1 MLSNRAVPIY
11 YGRFRDAVLR
21 GEIPVCKTISMQM
34 NRIDFLIDSPDY
46 YYDDEAIN
54 GFVEFC
60 ENELTLT
67 TGDRVI
73 MMESFKLWAEDLLS
87 WFYYVEEKYYDQRSR
102 RFKYRKVLRRLVNVQ
117 YLIVARGAAKT
128 MYAAFIQAYFL
139 FVDSQSTQQITV
151 APTKLQAEEVLSP
164 IRIALTR
171 HPGPL
176 LTFLTKGNKLSNDP
190 LTKQKASSTKKG
202 IENFLTS
209 SLLEIRTMKIDKL
222 QGARSKVNTIDEWLS
237 GDIKE
242 NVVEAMIQSAAKGEV
257 DDYIVLAIS
266 SEGTVRDGV
275 GDTVKMELLDILR
288 GDVFDPHTSIWYYRM
303 DNVREI
309 KYPELW
315 PKANPNIGI
324 TVSYETYERDVRK
337 AETNLAKRS
346 EILAKRFGIP
356 VEGFTYFFTYE
367 ETIPHKKQN
376 FDDQECSMGA
386 DLSQGDDFCAFT
398 FLFPLGR
405 GRFGVKVRAYVCENK
420 VHKLPKALQDKY
432 DEFVREDTL
441 VIMPRG
447 VLNMMDVYDD
457 LDEFINKHRYY
468 VTSFGYDPYNAE
480 AFVKR
485 WCTENGDFGVTKVIQ
500 GVKTESV
507 PLGEIK
513 KLAED
518 RDLIFDEELMKFAM
532 GNSIVIEDN
541 NGNYKLSKKRSEE
554 KIDNVAALMD
564 AWVAYRR
571 SQEAYEQ

>member
-11 YGRFRDAVLR
+11 YGRFREAVLR

-34 NRIDFLIDSPDY
+34 NRVDFLIDSPDY

-209 SLLEIRTMKIDKL
+209 SLLEIRPMKIDKL
-222 QGARSKVNTIDEWLS
+222 QGARSKINTIDEWLS

-242 NVVEAMIQSAAKGEV
+242 NVVEAMVQSAAKGEV

-376 FDDQECSMGA
+376 FDEQECSMGA

>member
-11 YGRFRDAVLR
+11 YGRFREAVLR

-46 YYDDEAIN
+46 YYDDEAID
-54 GFVEFC
+54 GFVSFV

>member
-11 YGRFRDAVLR
+11 YGKFRDQVLR

-34 NRIDFLIDSPDY
+34 NRIDALIDNPDF
-46 YYDDEAIN
+46 YYDDEAID
-54 GFVEFC
+54 GFVNFC
-60 ENELTLT
+60 ETELTLT
-67 TGDRVI
+67 DGGPVWLLD
-73 MMESFKLWAEDLLS
+73 SFKLWAEDLLS
-87 WFYYVEEKYYDQRSR
+87 WFYYVDERFYNPKTR
-102 RFKYRKVLRRLVNVQ
+102 RFENRKVLRRLVNVQ
-117 YLIVARGAAKT
+117 YLIVARGAAKS
-128 MYAAFIQAYFL
+128 MYVSFIQAYFL
-139 FVDSQSTQQITV
+139 FVDTQSTQQITV
-151 APTKLQAEEVLSP
+151 APTKVQAEEVLSP

-176 LTFLTKGNKLSNDP
+176 LSFLTKGNKLSNDP
-190 LTKQKASSTKKG
+190 LTKQKAASTKKG

-209 SLLEIRTMKIDKL
+209 SILEIRPMRIDKL
-222 QGARSKVNTIDEWLS
+222 QGARSKINSIDEWLS
-237 GDIKE
+237 GDVKE
-242 NVVEAMIQSAAKGEV
+242 NVVEAMVQSAAKGDV
-257 DDYIVLAIS
+257 DDYVVLAVS

-288 GDVFDPHTSIWYYRM
+288 GDVYDPHTSIWYYRM

-309 KYPELW
+309 KHPELW
-315 PKANPNIGI
+315 LKANPNLGT
-324 TVSYETYERDVRK
+324 TVSYETYEKDVRK

-346 EILAKRFGIP
+346 DILAKRFGIP
-356 VEGFTYFFTYE
+356 VEGFTYYFTYE
-367 ETIPHKKQN
+367 ETIPHKKQD
-376 FDDQECSMGA
+376 FDQMECALGG

-405 GRFGVKVRAYVCENK
+405 GRFGVKVRSYVCENK
-420 VHKLPKALQDKY
+420 VRKLPKALQDKY
-432 DEFVREDTL
+432 EDFVREGTL

-447 VLNMMDVYDD
+447 VLDMMAVYDD
-457 LDEFINKHRYY
+457 LDNFIMEHQYA
-468 VTSFGYDPYNAE
+468 VSSFGYDPYNAA
-480 AFVKR
+480 AFVQR
-485 WCTENGDFGVTKVIQ
+485 WVNENGDFGVTKVIQ

-518 RDLIFDEELMKFAM
+518 RLLIFDEELMKFAM
-532 GNSIVIEDN
+532 GNSVVIEDN
-541 NGNYKLSKKRSEE
+541 NGNLKLSKKRSEE

>member
-11 YGRFRDAVLR
+11 YGKFRDAVLS

-209 SLLEIRTMKIDKL
+209 SLLEIRPMKIDKL
-222 QGARSKVNTIDEWLS
+222 QGARSKINTIDEWLS

-242 NVVEAMIQSAAKGEV
+242 NVVEAMVQSAAKGEV

-513 KLAED
+513 KLAEN

>member
-209 SLLEIRTMKIDKL
+209 SLLEIRPMKIDKL
-222 QGARSKVNTIDEWLS
+222 QGARSKINTIDEWLS

-242 NVVEAMIQSAAKGEV
+242 NVVEAMVQSAAKGEV

-376 FDDQECSMGA
+376 FDEQECSMGA

-405 GRFGVKVRAYVCENK
+405 GRFGVKVKAYVCENK

>member
-11 YGRFRDAVLR
+11 YGRFREAVIR

-34 NRIDFLIDSPDY
+34 NRVDFLIDSPDY

-209 SLLEIRTMKIDKL
+209 SLLEIRPMKIDKL
-222 QGARSKVNTIDEWLS
+222 QGARSKINTIDEWLS

-242 NVVEAMIQSAAKGEV
+242 NVVEAMVQSAAKGEV

-376 FDDQECSMGA
+376 FDEQECSMGA

>member
-34 NRIDFLIDSPDY
+34 NRVDFLIDSQDY

-190 LTKQKASSTKKG
+190 ITKQKASSTKKG

-209 SLLEIRTMKIDKL
+209 SLLEIRPMKIDKL
-222 QGARSKVNTIDEWLS
+222 QGARSKINTIDEWLS

-242 NVVEAMIQSAAKGEV
+242 NVVEAMVQSAAKGEV

>member
-34 NRIDFLIDSPDY
+34 NRVDFLIDSPDY

-242 NVVEAMIQSAAKGEV
+242 NVVEAMVQSAAKGEV

>member
-11 YGRFRDAVLR
+11 YGRFREAVLR

-34 NRIDFLIDSPDY
+34 NRVDFLIDSPDY

-54 GFVEFC
+54 GFIEFC

-242 NVVEAMIQSAAKGEV
+242 NVVEAMVQSAAKGEV

>member
-128 MYAAFIQAYFL
+128 MYTAFIQAYFL

-209 SLLEIRTMKIDKL
+209 SLLEIRPMKIDKL
-222 QGARSKVNTIDEWLS
+222 QGARSKINTIDEWLS

-242 NVVEAMIQSAAKGEV
+242 NVVEAMVQSAAKGEV

>member
-11 YGRFRDAVLR
+11 YGRFRDSVLR
-21 GEIPVCKTISMQM
+21 GETPVCKTISMQM

-117 YLIVARGAAKT
+117 YLIVARGAAKS
-128 MYAAFIQAYFL
+128 MYASFIQAYFL

-151 APTKLQAEEVLSP
+151 APTKLLAEEVLSP

-209 SLLEIRTMKIDKL
+209 SILEIRPMKIDKL

-242 NVVEAMIQSAAKGEV
+242 NVVEAMVQSAAKGEV

-337 AETNLAKRS
+337 AETNLSKRS

>member
-209 SLLEIRTMKIDKL
+209 SLLEIRTMKVDKL

-242 NVVEAMIQSAAKGEV
+242 NVVEAMVQSAAKGEV

>member
-34 NRIDFLIDSPDY
+34 NRVDFLIDSPDY

-242 NVVEAMIQSAAKGEV
+242 NVVEAMVQSAAKGEV

-275 GDTVKMELLDILR
+275 GGTVKMELLDILR

>member
-1 MLSNRAVPIY
+1 MLSNRAVPTY
-11 YGRFRDAVLR
+11 YGIFRDAVLR

-102 RFKYRKVLRRLVNVQ
+102 RFKCRKVLRRLVNVQ

-209 SLLEIRTMKIDKL
+209 SLLEIRPMKIDKL
-222 QGARSKVNTIDEWLS
+222 QGARSKINTIDEWLS

-242 NVVEAMIQSAAKGEV
+242 NVVEAMVQSAAKGEV

-324 TVSYETYERDVRK
+324 SVSYETYERDVRK

>member
-11 YGRFRDAVLR
+11 YGKFRDSVLR
-21 GEIPVCKTISMQM
+21 GEIPVCETISMQM
-34 NRIDFLIDSPDY
+34 NRIDFLINSPDY
-46 YYDDEAIN
+46 YYDDEAID
-54 GFVEFC
+54 GFVSFV

-67 TGDRVI
+67 NGDNVI
-73 MMESFKLWAEDLLS
+73 MMDSFKLWAEDLLA
-87 WFYYVEEKYYDQRSR
+87 WFYYIEEKYYDQRAR
-102 RFKYRKVLRRLVNVQ
+102 RFKYRKVLRRLVNIQ

-128 MYAAFIQAYFL
+128 MYASFIHAYFL

-151 APTKLQAEEVLSP
+151 APTKDLAEEVLSP
-164 IRIALTR
+164 LRVALAR
-171 HPGPL
+171 PPGPL
-176 LTFLTKGNKLSNDP
+176 LQFMTKGNKLSNDP
-190 LTKQKASSTKKG
+190 LTKQKAASTKKG
-202 IENFLTS
+202 IENFVTQ
-209 SLLEIRTMKIDKL
+209 SLLEIRPMRIDKL
-222 QGARSKVNTIDEWLS
+222 QGARSKINTIDEWLS
-237 GDIKE
+237 GDTKE
-242 NVVEAMIQSAAKGEV
+242 NVVEAMVQSAAKGDV

-288 GDVFDPHTSIWYYRM
+288 GNVFDPHTSIWYYRM

-309 KYPELW
+309 RYPDLW
-315 PKANPNIGI
+315 VKANPNIGI
-324 TVSYETYERDVRK
+324 TVSYETYERDVQK
-337 AETNLAKRS
+337 AERNLAKRS

-367 ETIPHKKQN
+367 ETIPHKKQS
-376 FDDQECSMGA
+376 FDEMECSMGA

-398 FLFPLGR
+398 FLFPLTR
-405 GRFGVKVRAYVCENK
+405 GKFGVKTRAYVCENK
-420 VHKLPKALQDKY
+420 VRKLPKALQDKY
-432 DEFVREDTL
+432 DEFVREGTL

-457 LDEFINKHRYY
+457 LDEFINKHKYY
-468 VTSFGYDPYNAE
+468 VSSFGYDPYNAE

-507 PLGEIK
+507 PLGELK

-518 RDLIFDEELMKFAM
+518 RDLVFDEELMKFAM
-532 GNSIVIEDN
+532 GNSVVIEDN

-571 SQEAYEQ
+571 SQEAYEN

>member
-34 NRIDFLIDSPDY
+34 NRVDFLIDSPDY

-128 MYAAFIQAYFL
+128 MYASFIQAYFL

-151 APTKLQAEEVLSP
+151 APTKIQAEEVLSP

-420 VHKLPKALQDKY
+420 VYKLPKALQDKY

>member
-11 YGRFRDAVLR
+11 YGRFRDSVLR
-21 GEIPVCKTISMQM
+21 GETPVCKTISMQM

-117 YLIVARGAAKT
+117 YLIVARGAAKS
-128 MYAAFIQAYFL
+128 MYASFIQAYFL

-151 APTKLQAEEVLSP
+151 APTKLLAEEVLSP

-209 SLLEIRTMKIDKL
+209 SILEIRPMKIDKL

-242 NVVEAMIQSAAKGEV
+242 NVVEAMVQSAAKGEV

>member
-34 NRIDFLIDSPDY
+34 NRVDFLIDSPDY

-128 MYAAFIQAYFL
+128 MYASFIQAYFL

-151 APTKLQAEEVLSP
+151 APTKVQAEEVLSP

-209 SLLEIRTMKIDKL
+209 SLLEIRPMKIDKL
-222 QGARSKVNTIDEWLS
+222 QGARSKINTIDEWLS

-242 NVVEAMIQSAAKGEV
+242 NVVEAMVQSAAKGEV
-257 DDYIVLAIS
+257 DDYVVLAIS

-376 FDDQECSMGA
+376 FDEQECSMGA

-518 RDLIFDEELMKFAM
+518 RDLVFDEELMKFAM

>member
-11 YGRFRDAVLR
+11 YGRFRDDVLR

-242 NVVEAMIQSAAKGEV
+242 NVVEAMVQSAAKGEV

-441 VIMPRG
+441 VIMSRG

>member
-1 MLSNRAVPIY
+1 MLSNRATPIY
-11 YGRFRDAVLR
+11 YGKFRDSVLR
-21 GEIPVCKTISMQM
+21 GEIAVCNTISMQM
-34 NRIDFLIDSPDY
+34 NRIDFLINSPDY

-54 GFVEFC
+54 GFIDFC
-60 ENELTLT
+60 ESELTLT
-67 TGDRVI
+67 TGDPVI
-73 MMESFKLWAEDLLS
+73 MLESFKLWAEDLLA
-87 WFYYVEEKYYDQRSR
+87 WFYYVEEKYYDQSQR
-102 RFKYRKVLRRLVNVQ
+102 RFKYRKVLRRLVNIQ
-117 YLIVARGAAKT
+117 YLIVARGAAKS
-128 MYAAFIQAYFL
+128 MYASFIQAYFL
-139 FVDSQSTQQITV
+139 FVDKQSTQQITV
-151 APTKLQAEEVLSP
+151 APTMLQAEEVMSP

-176 LTFLTKGNKLSNDP
+176 LSFLTSGNKLSNDP

-209 SLLEIRTMKIDKL
+209 SILETRPMKIDKL
-222 QGARSKVNTIDEWLS
+222 QGARSKINTIDEWLS
-237 GDIKE
+237 GDVKE
-242 NVVEAMIQSAAKGEV
+242 NVVEAMVQSAAKGDV

-266 SEGTVRDGV
+266 SEGTIRDGV
-275 GDTVKMELLDILR
+275 GDTVKMELLSILR
-288 GDVFDPHTSIWYYRM
+288 GEVFDPHTSIWYYRM
-303 DNVREI
+303 DNLREI
-309 KYPELW
+309 KYPDLW
-315 PKANPNIGI
+315 IKANPNIGM

-346 EILAKRFGIP
+346 DILAKRFGIP

-367 ETIPHKKQN
+367 ETLPHKHQN
-376 FDDQECSMGA
+376 FDGMDCSLGA

-405 GRFGVKVRAYVCENK
+405 GRFGVKTRSYVCENK
-420 VHKLPKALQDKY
+420 VRKLPKALQDRY
-432 DEFVREDTL
+432 NDFVSEDTL
-441 VIMPRG
+441 VVMPRG

-457 LDEFINKHRYY
+457 LDEYINRHKFY

-518 RDLIFDEELMKFAM
+518 RMLIFDEELMKFAM

-564 AWVAYRR
+564 SWVAYRR
-571 SQEAYEQ
+571 SQEVGL

>member
-21 GEIPVCKTISMQM
+21 GEIPVGKTISMQM

-209 SLLEIRTMKIDKL
+209 SLLEIRPMKIDKL
-222 QGARSKVNTIDEWLS
+222 QGARSKINTIDEWLS

-242 NVVEAMIQSAAKGEV
+242 NVVEAMVQSAAKGEV

-367 ETIPHKKQN
+367 ETVPHKKQN
-376 FDDQECSMGA
+376 FDDQECSMGG

>member
-11 YGRFRDAVLR
+11 YGRFREAVLR

-209 SLLEIRTMKIDKL
+209 SLLEIRPMKIDKL
-222 QGARSKVNTIDEWLS
+222 QGARSKINTIDEWLS

-242 NVVEAMIQSAAKGEV
+242 NVVEAMVQSAAKGEV

-432 DEFVREDTL
+432 DEFVLEDTL

>member
-1 MLSNRAVPIY
+1 M
-11 YGRFRDAVLR
+11 
-21 GEIPVCKTISMQM
+21 K
-34 NRIDFLIDSPDY
+34 
-46 YYDDEAIN
+46 
-54 GFVEFC
+54 
-60 ENELTLT
+60 
-67 TGDRVI
+67 
-73 MMESFKLWAEDLLS
+73 
-87 WFYYVEEKYYDQRSR
+87 
-102 RFKYRKVLRRLVNVQ
+102 
-117 YLIVARGAAKT
+117 
-128 MYAAFIQAYFL
+128 
-139 FVDSQSTQQITV
+139 
-151 APTKLQAEEVLSP
+151 
-164 IRIALTR
+164 
-171 HPGPL
+171 
-176 LTFLTKGNKLSNDP
+176 
-190 LTKQKASSTKKG
+190 
-202 IENFLTS
+202 NFLTS
-209 SLLEIRTMKIDKL
+209 SILEIRPMKIDKI
-222 QGARSKVNTIDEWLS
+222 QGARSKINTIDEWLS
-237 GDIKE
+237 GDVKE
-242 NVVEAMIQSAAKGEV
+242 NVVEAMVQSAAKGEV

-337 AETNLAKRS
+337 AETNLAKRAD
-346 EILAKRFGIP
+346 ILAKRFGIP

-376 FDDQECSMGA
+376 FDGQECSMGG

-405 GRFGVKVRAYVCENK
+405 GRFGVKTRAYVCENK
-420 VHKLPKALQDKY
+420 VRKLPKALQDKY
-432 DEFVREDTL
+432 DDFVREGTL

-457 LDEFINKHRYY
+457 LDEFINNHNYY
-468 VTSFGYDPYNAE
+468 VSSFGYDPYNAE

-518 RDLIFDEELMKFAM
+518 RVLVFDEELMKFAM

>member
-34 NRIDFLIDSPDY
+34 NRVDFLIDSPDY

-60 ENELTLT
+60 ESELTLT

-128 MYAAFIQAYFL
+128 MYASFIQAYFL
-139 FVDSQSTQQITV
+139 FVDNQSTQQITV

-164 IRIALTR
+164 IRIALAR

-176 LTFLTKGNKLSNDP
+176 LRFLTKGNKLSNDP

-242 NVVEAMIQSAAKGEV
+242 NVVEAMVQSAAKGEV

-275 GDTVKMELLDILR
+275 GDTVKMELLDILC

-367 ETIPHKKQN
+367 ETVPHKKQN
-376 FDDQECSMGA
+376 FDDQECSMGG

-420 VHKLPKALQDKY
+420 VHKLPKALRDKY

>member
-11 YGRFRDAVLR
+11 YGRFREAVLR

-34 NRIDFLIDSPDY
+34 NRVDFLIDSPDY

-376 FDDQECSMGA
+376 FDDQECSMGG

-571 SQEAYEQ
+571 SQEAYER